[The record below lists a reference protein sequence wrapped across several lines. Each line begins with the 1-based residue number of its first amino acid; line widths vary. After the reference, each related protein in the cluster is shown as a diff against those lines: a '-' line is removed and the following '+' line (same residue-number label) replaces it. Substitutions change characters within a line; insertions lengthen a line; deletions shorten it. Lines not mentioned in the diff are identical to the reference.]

1 MDNNNYS
8 QPQYNQ
14 PYGQQPYAQAYG
26 QPPVIDPTYESRAK
40 DFLTKTIVSC
50 CIAGIPVGSIIAIF
64 MASNNRKALLEY
76 IAQGGPHT
84 TKLKVCSGFLGIL
97 SALLCILHPRR
108 HYRYRIK
115 LRRLINLKQNS
126 RSSLLLKRRPFLMV
140 QIEVWRLKIWWLECC
155 CPKPRK

>member
-14 PYGQQPYAQAYG
+14 TYGQQPYAQAYG

-84 TKLKVCSGFLGIL
+84 TKLKVCSALSRAAKYAGIGYTFFW
-97 SALLCILHPRR
+97 AFYLLYFAFFIFAG
-108 HYRYRIK
+108 I
-115 LRRLINLKQNS
+115 IGIV
-126 RSSLLLKRRPFLMV
+126 SSYGG
-140 QIEVWRLKIWWLECC
+140 
-155 CPKPRK
+155 